1 MEYRTLEEQLARTS
15 CNVIRPCLQVIGV
28 ALTMD
33 SLVLEFNPLTF
44 RQLSGLI
51 VETQTCP
58 LLRVAETQTMEAH
71 RILLSTEVL
80 ELQTLATKGSP
91 RWILLEVILCQFFK
105 VLVAECNKTCYKASI
120 PSRIQLKSSATMS
133 KTIIVEQASHFKV
146 WCRKTK

>member
-91 RWILLEVILCQFFK
+91 R
-105 VLVAECNKTCYKASI
+105 
-120 PSRIQLKSSATMS
+120 
-133 KTIIVEQASHFKV
+133 
-146 WCRKTK
+146 